1 MLRRFKRSF
10 DDCEKVSNNGIQIAA
25 PMFYKVQQIRGD
37 CLSAGNYLFSKANK
51 LGLFADKSF
60 FSNAGKTII
69 PTFLVKVD

>member
-37 CLSAGNYLFSKANK
+37 CYLFSKANK